1 VHATQSDGQ
10 LDPEQW
16 RPVPGYEGSYEVSDH
31 GRVRSLD
38 RQVPHAK
45 YGTMRVRGALLQP
58 FDAHGRAGVTLHRG
72 GKRRETLV
80 HSLMLEAFV
89 GPRPPGHEA
98 CHGDGDKGNNRLAN
112 LRWDTT
118 SANVLDQVRHG
129 VHRQSRKT
137 HCPRGH
143 RLVAPNLRFRTDG
156 KRDCLVC
163 QQARLAGERAAR
175 RGETIDFQAE
185 ADRRYAALMPNP
197 HGGPPSAEGGAPS
210 APTS

>member
-16 RPVPGYEGSYEVSDH
+16 RPIPGYEGSYEVSDH

-45 YGTMRVRGALLQP
+45 YGTMRVRGGLLQTINV
-58 FDAHGRAGVTLHRG
+58 HGRPGITLHDC
-72 GKRRETLV
+72 GKRRQALV

-98 CHGDGDKGNNRLAN
+98 CHGDGDKRNNRLGN

-129 VHRQSRKT
+129 VHKEARKT
-137 HCPRGH
+137 HCPRRH
-143 RLVAPNLRFRTDG
+143 ELIAPNLRPGRGGRRECLACHRART
-156 KRDCLVC
+156 V
-163 QQARLAGERAAR
+163 QTRAKR
-175 RGETIDFQAE
+175 RGQDFDFVAY
-185 ADRRYAALMPNP
+185 ADVQYSRLRQRAGASGPQEEPASRALP
-197 HGGPPSAEGGAPS
+197 
-210 APTS
+210 